1 MNTLTIILAMLAII
15 VICGA
20 VIYSLIKMV
29 QKNKKEIQSLN
40 NELNSAREN
49 VRQLSEYIKNS
60 DKIRKEEKEIAEKIK
75 EAKTDEEVHNI
86 INDII
91 GNETPIQTMK
101 DCSVVTATYELGEG
115 MKGTIGIIGPKR
127 MDYKKVVASLDYFAA
142 GLTEQISLPEVTAEA
157 QGTHEERKT
166 THGGE

>member
-20 VIYSLIKMV
+20 VIYSLIKML

-49 VRQLSEYIKNS
+49 VRQLSEFIKTS

-91 GNETPIQTMK
+91 ALNNARVQNGQ
-101 DCSVVTATYELGEG
+101 D
-115 MKGTIGIIGPKR
+115 
-127 MDYKKVVASLDYFAA
+127 
-142 GLTEQISLPEVTAEA
+142 
-157 QGTHEERKT
+157 
-166 THGGE
+166 

>member
-1 MNTLTIILAMLAII
+1 M
-15 VICGA
+15 CGA
-20 VIYSLIKMV
+20 VIYSLIKMI

-49 VRQLSEYIKNS
+49 VKQLTDFIRNS

-91 GNETPIQTMK
+91 ALNNSRVQN
-101 DCSVVTATYELGEG
+101 D
-115 MKGTIGIIGPKR
+115 
-127 MDYKKVVASLDYFAA
+127 
-142 GLTEQISLPEVTAEA
+142 
-157 QGTHEERKT
+157 
-166 THGGE
+166 

>member
-1 MNTLTIILAMLAII
+1 MNTITIILAMLAII
-15 VICGA
+15 VMCGA
-20 VIYSLIKMV
+20 VIYSLIKML

-86 INDII
+86 INSII
-91 GNETPIQTMK
+91 ALNNSRVQNEQN
-101 DCSVVTATYELGEG
+101 
-115 MKGTIGIIGPKR
+115 
-127 MDYKKVVASLDYFAA
+127 
-142 GLTEQISLPEVTAEA
+142 
-157 QGTHEERKT
+157 
-166 THGGE
+166 

>member
-1 MNTLTIILAMLAII
+1 MNTLTIILIMFVII
-15 VICGA
+15 VMCGA
-20 VIYSLIKMV
+20 VIYSLIKML

-75 EAKTDEEVHNI
+75 EAKTDEEVHNT

-91 GNETPIQTMK
+91 ALNN
-101 DCSVVTATYELGEG
+101 S
-115 MKGTIGIIGPKR
+115 R
-127 MDYKKVVASLDYFAA
+127 
-142 GLTEQISLPEVTAEA
+142 A
-157 QGTHEERKT
+157 QDN
-166 THGGE
+166 